1 MTDATRNLLEQ
12 HFDTAFAAP
21 DGIAKLRELILT
33 LAMQGK
39 LVEQDPKDPPASELL
54 KEIEVDKKRQVKAGK
69 IKKPKS
75 LPAIDQSDVAYV
87 LPRSWAWS
95 RLGTIGNIFNG
106 NSINA
111 REKET
116 KYAGANGLPYIAT
129 KDVGYGLDALDY
141 KNGIYIPES
150 EEKFRIAHQGAVLIC
165 AEGGSAGKKCGI
177 TEQDICFGNKLFANE
192 LFGGIPS
199 KFILYLYLSP
209 VFRESFNAAMTGI
222 IGGVSI
228 AKFLELPVPLPPLEE
243 QHRIVARIDQL
254 MARCDELEKLRKER
268 EEKRLAVHAAA
279 IKQLLDAKPSYP
291 QPPSSPPR
299 RRGSSH
305 SESLDSRLR
314 GNDGVK
320 NAWDFIQQHFGELY
334 TVKENV
340 AELRKAI
347 LQLAVMGRLVPQD
360 PNDPPASELLK
371 EIEKKSKALLKIRK
385 VKYRE
390 ITENPDIQAM
400 KYPVPNNWIWTRF
413 KDVVFFQEGPGIRNW
428 QFTDQGVKL
437 LNVSNILFDDTLDFS
452 NSDKYVSEDEFLEKY
467 QHFEIEEGDLL
478 FAGSGASWGKLAW
491 YKNPGYRVMLNT
503 STMRLRFFHEGFANN
518 YLFYFIKSE
527 FFKSQLALQL
537 VGLQPNFGSTHMS
550 RVYIPIPPILEQH
563 RIVARID
570 QLMALCDTLDQ
581 QIDAAA
587 GKQSELLN
595 AVMAQV

>member
-21 DGIAKLRELILT
+21 DGVAKLRELILT

-39 LVEQDPKDPPASELL
+39 LVEQDPNDPPASELL
-54 KEIEVDKKRQVKAGK
+54 KEIEAYKKRQVKAGK

-75 LPAIDQSDVAYV
+75 LPAIDQSDAAYV
-87 LPRSWAWS
+87 LPQSWTWT

-150 EEKFRIAHQGAVLIC
+150 EEKFKIAHQGAVLIC

-228 AKFLELPVPLPPLEE
+228 TKFLELPVPLPPLKE

-254 MARCDELEKLRKER
+254 MSRCDALEKLRKAR
-268 EEKRLAVHAAA
+268 EEKRLAVHSAA
-279 IKQLLDAKPSYP
+279 IKQLLDTPD
-291 QPPSSPPR
+291 R
-299 RRGSSH
+299 TT
-305 SESLDSRLR
+305 
-314 GNDGVK
+314 
-320 NAWDFIQQHFGELY
+320 WDFIEQHFDELH

-340 AELRKAI
+340 DELCKAI
-347 LQLAVMGRLVPQD
+347 LHLAVMGRLVPQNPRD
-360 PNDPPASELLK
+360 GKTRTVTMEELVGRNNLK
-371 EIEKKSKALLKIRK
+371 NGLSLSPVDRPSDFTCLPLSAMKGSAIDCSIGKPI
-385 VKYRE
+385 E
-390 ITENPDIQAM
+390 ITADRAEPYLIKPRDIFIIRGNGNKGRVGIAGMARACPPNVLFPDLFIRVTLPPNKIDGDYFLIAWNS
-400 KYPVPNNWIWTRF
+400 PVTREVLEGLAATTSGIWKVNQRHIS
-413 KDVVFFQEGPGIRNW
+413 ECEIR
-428 QFTDQGVKL
+428 L
-437 LNVSNILFDDTLDFS
+437 PP
-452 NSDKYVSEDEFLEKY
+452 
-467 QHFEIEEGDLL
+467 
-478 FAGSGASWGKLAW
+478 LA
-491 YKNPGYRVMLNT
+491 
-503 STMRLRFFHEGFANN
+503 
-518 YLFYFIKSE
+518 
-527 FFKSQLALQL
+527 
-537 VGLQPNFGSTHMS
+537 
-550 RVYIPIPPILEQH
+550 EQK
-563 RIVARID
+563 RIVAKVGEF
-570 QLMALCDTLDQ
+570 MALCDTLDQ
-581 QIDAAA
+581 QIAATT
-587 GKQSELLN
+587 GKQTELLN

>member
-1 MTDATRNLLEQ
+1 MNNGKVSHEGTKTRRNDLLEQ

-21 DGIAKLRELILT
+21 DGIKKLRELILT

-39 LVEQDPKDPPASELL
+39 LVEQDPNDPPASELL
-54 KEIEVDKKRQVKAGK
+54 KEIEADKKRQVKAGK

-75 LPAIDQSDVAYV
+75 LPAIDQSDAAYV
-87 LPRSWAWS
+87 LPQSWTWT

-150 EEKFRIAHQGAVLIC
+150 EDKFKIAHQGAVLIC

-177 TEQDICFGNKLFANE
+177 TEQDICFGNKLFAND

-228 AKFLELPVPLPPLEE
+228 AKFLELPVPLPPLKE

-254 MARCDELEKLRKER
+254 MTRCDELEKLCEER
-268 EEKRLAVHAAA
+268 EEKRLSVHAAT
-279 IKQLLDAKPSYP
+279 INQLLDTPN
-291 QPPSSPPR
+291 
-299 RRGSSH
+299 GS
-305 SESLDSRLR
+305 
-314 GNDGVK
+314 
-320 NAWDFIQQHFGELY
+320 AWDFIQQHFGALY

-347 LQLAVMGRLVPQD
+347 LQLAVMGRLSEQKT
-360 PNDPPASELLK
+360 NDESVSALLTNVHD
-371 EIEKKSKALLKIRK
+371 ERQRLKIRK
-385 VKYRE
+385 TKDLVNSPKPLGYEIPEQWKWVCLDDVLIFGPTNGFSPRAVDYETNIRSLTLSATTSGTFKGEYSKFIDADISNDSDLWLCDGDILVQRGNTIEYVGVSAVYRG
-390 ITENPDIQAM
+390 NPGFYVYPDLMMKLRVSSHMDTDYVYYAM
-400 KYPVPNNWIWTRF
+400 SSVPAREYLRALASGTSGTMPKINQKTLKSLPIPVP
-413 KDVVFFQEGPGIRNW
+413 P
-428 QFTDQGVKL
+428 
-437 LNVSNILFDDTLDFS
+437 
-452 NSDKYVSEDEFLEKY
+452 LE
-467 QHFEIEEGDLL
+467 
-478 FAGSGASWGKLAW
+478 
-491 YKNPGYRVMLNT
+491 
-503 STMRLRFFHEGFANN
+503 
-518 YLFYFIKSE
+518 
-527 FFKSQLALQL
+527 
-537 VGLQPNFGSTHMS
+537 
-550 RVYIPIPPILEQH
+550 EQN
-563 RIVARID
+563 RIVVKIKK
-570 QLMALCDTLDQ
+570 LMDLCEILDQ
-581 QIDAAA
+581 RIDAATN
-587 GKQSELLN
+587 KQVELLN